1 MLMNLKENFPFK
13 VREGSEKLVKVTT
26 SASDKIFRLIER
38 ESKGGFLRIR
48 ITGGGCNGLS
58 YKMKFTTEPRD
69 GDIFVLSEGVK
80 VLVDTKTALYLRGTT
95 LEYSDKL
102 VAGGFK
108 FNNPNAKAS
117 CSCGESF
124 NL

>member
-1 MLMNLKENFPFK
+1 MNLKENFPFK
-13 VREGSEKLVKVTT
+13 VREGSEKLVKVTA

-38 ESKGGFLRIR
+38 ESKGDFLRIR

-95 LEYSDKL
+95 LEYSDTL

>member
-1 MLMNLKENFPFK
+1 MNLKENFPFK
-13 VREGSEKLVKVTT
+13 VREGSEKLVRVTA

>member
-1 MLMNLKENFPFK
+1 MNLKENFPFK
-13 VREGSEKLVKVTT
+13 VREGSEKLVKVTA
-26 SASDKIFRLIER
+26 SASDKIFRLIQR
-38 ESKGGFLRIR
+38 ESKGDFLRIR